1 MRKLMV
7 TIIKR
12 MGAKRVIEA
21 QHGGEALDLLQSSRV
36 DLVLT
41 DWSMPVMDGIELIQ
55 QLGGSAQ
62 FRSLPILI
70 FTSRTD
76 KEDVVAALKAGADSF
91 IAKPF
96 TPAQLKVRIADAIK
110 KRNRPPVED
119 IFLGTDAAHKQD
131 DYPLVIFGERAVTA
145 AQLTQPANRHALKY
159 LMAAT
164 SALATVNASSDD
176 FRVGYT
182 IEGSTTDIT
191 KIYRAMRKRVR
202 MMLLSS
208 DMGAMRSLW
217 RAWPASTKAMTLA
230 FSLSVI
236 RTLRWNREYATVWRV
251 TAP

>member
-131 DYPLVIFGERAVTA
+131 DYP
-145 AQLTQPANRHALKY
+145 
-159 LMAAT
+159 
-164 SALATVNASSDD
+164 
-176 FRVGYT
+176 
-182 IEGSTTDIT
+182 
-191 KIYRAMRKRVR
+191 
-202 MMLLSS
+202 
-208 DMGAMRSLW
+208 W
-217 RAWPASTKAMTLA
+217 
-230 FSLSVI
+230 
-236 RTLRWNREYATVWRV
+236 
-251 TAP
+251 